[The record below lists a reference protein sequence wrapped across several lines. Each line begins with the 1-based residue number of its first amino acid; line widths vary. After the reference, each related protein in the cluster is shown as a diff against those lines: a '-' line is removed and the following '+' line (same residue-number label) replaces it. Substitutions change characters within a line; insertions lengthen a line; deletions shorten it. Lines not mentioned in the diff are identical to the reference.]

1 MNTPSDVIVHSLTVS
16 KNLLVRYVEDLSAE
30 EYLHR
35 PAPTANCVAW
45 LLGHLTLSD
54 RRAMSAAFGGEHL
67 PALPEGFD
75 RKFSRSEGCPQAS
88 DFGDITN
95 LLPLFVIHR
104 DLLIEKVRTA
114 APGQLSDALEK
125 PHPMFST
132 PGEMLSFMSVHTA
145 MHAGQITTIRRSLG
159 RPPLV

>member
-1 MNTPSDVIVHSLTVS
+1 MNTPANKIVHSLTVS
-16 KNLLVRYVEDLSAE
+16 KALLVRYCEDLSAE

-35 PAPTANCVAW
+35 PAPSANCVAW

-54 RRAMSAAFGGEHL
+54 RRTFSTVFGEESL
-67 PALPEGFD
+67 PALPEGFEK
-75 RKFSRSEGCPQAS
+75 RFSRSEGCPQAEE
-88 DFGDITN
+88 FGDVTN

-104 DLLIEKVRTA
+104 DLLIEKVTTA
-114 APGQLSDALEK
+114 SPEQLSDDLEK

-145 MHAGQITTIRRSLG
+145 MHAGQITMIRRSLG
-159 RPPLV
+159 KPPLV

>member
-1 MNTPSDVIVHSLTVS
+1 MNTASDVIVHSLTAS

-35 PAPTANCVAW
+35 PVPTANCVAW

-54 RRAMSAAFGGEHL
+54 RRAMAASFGEENL

-75 RKFSRSEGCPQAS
+75 KKFSRSAGCPQAS
-88 DFGDITN
+88 DFGDVTN
-95 LLPLFVIHR
+95 LLPLFLIHR
-104 DLLIEKVRTA
+104 DLLIEKVRA
-114 APGQLSDALEK
+114 ASPEQLSTDLEK

-132 PGEMLSFMSVHTA
+132 PGEMMSFMAVHTA
-145 MHAGQITTIRRSLG
+145 MHAGQITMIRRSLG
-159 RPPLV
+159 RPPLT

>member
-1 MNTPSDVIVHSLTVS
+1 MNTPADAIVHSLTIS
-16 KNLLVRYVEDLSAE
+16 KGLLVRYCQDLSAE

-35 PAPTANCVAW
+35 PVPAANCVAW

-54 RRAMSAAFGGEHL
+54 RRAFSVVFGGQDL
-67 PALPEGFD
+67 PALPEGFE
-75 RKFSRSEGCPQAS
+75 KQFSRSEGCPQARE
-88 DFGDITN
+88 FGDVTN

-104 DLLIEKVRTA
+104 DLLIEKVTTA
-114 APGQLSDALEK
+114 TPEQLSDALEK

-145 MHAGQITTIRRSLG
+145 MHAGQVTMIRRSLG